1 MFGKKKEL
9 EAAIEE
15 LKAKLSEQ
23 EALNARLE
31 QTIEEYKRKEGAIAN
46 ALTRAQSDAGKV
58 IDEAHAESARIIN
71 KANEDKAAA
80 HAEAESIIAAAQEDA
95 DKIKQ
100 QAEEYSRQSA
110 LKAEAFMQNYRES
123 ASKLNKALQRAAET
137 AAAQAEHFR
146 ACIKDSNLD
155 NEIEMAGEYI
165 PEGEAGVSA
174 DELPESYE
182 NPAELMRS
190 IYKIENRQAMP
201 AEEAEEPE
209 VKAEEEA
216 KEEHIE
222 HADRGPTAML
232 KEEAADI
239 EAEEQPMMTV
249 NEIVGMRSAETSE
262 EREARAS
269 GDRIDDALNAIID
282 DVLQDS

>member
-58 IDEAHAESARIIN
+58 IDEANAEGARIIN

-80 HAEAESIIAAAQEDA
+80 HAEAESIIAAAQEEA

-146 ACIKDSNLD
+146 ACIQDSNLD

-190 IYKIENRQAMP
+190 IYKIENRQATP

-262 EREARAS
+262 EREARAA

>member
-31 QTIEEYKRKEGAIAN
+31 QAIEEYKRKEGAIAN

-58 IDEAHAESARIIN
+58 IDEANAEGARIIN

-80 HAEAESIIAAAQEDA
+80 HAEAESIIAAAQEEA
-95 DKIKQ
+95 DKLKQ

-165 PEGEAGVSA
+165 PEGDAGINA

-190 IYKIENRQAMP
+190 IYKIENRQTTP
-201 AEEAEEPE
+201 AEEAKEAE
-209 VKAEEEA
+209 VKAEEA

-249 NEIVGMRSAETSE
+249 NEIVGMHSAETSE
-262 EREARAS
+262 EREARAAE
-269 GDRIDDALNAIID
+269 DKIDDALNAIID

>member
-165 PEGEAGVSA
+165 PEGESGVSA

-190 IYKIENRQAMP
+190 IYKIENRQATP

-262 EREARAS
+262 EREARAA

>member
-9 EAAIEE
+9 EATIEE

-23 EALNARLE
+23 EALNTRLE

-58 IDEAHAESARIIN
+58 IDEANAEGARIIN

-190 IYKIENRQAMP
+190 IYKIENRQATP

-249 NEIVGMRSAETSE
+249 NEIVGMRSTETSE
-262 EREARAS
+262 EREARAA

>member
-1 MFGKKKEL
+1 
-9 EAAIEE
+9 
-15 LKAKLSEQ
+15 
-23 EALNARLE
+23 
-31 QTIEEYKRKEGAIAN
+31 
-46 ALTRAQSDAGKV
+46 
-58 IDEAHAESARIIN
+58 
-71 KANEDKAAA
+71 
-80 HAEAESIIAAAQEDA
+80 
-95 DKIKQ
+95 
-100 QAEEYSRQSA
+100 
-110 LKAEAFMQNYRES
+110 MQNYRES

-165 PEGEAGVSA
+165 PEGDAGINA

-190 IYKIENRQAMP
+190 IYKIENRQTTP
-201 AEEAEEPE
+201 TEEAKEAE
-209 VKAEEEA
+209 VKAEEA

-249 NEIVGMRSAETSE
+249 NEIVGMCSAETSE
-262 EREARAS
+262 EREARAAE
-269 GDRIDDALNAIID
+269 DRIDDALNAIID

>member
-31 QTIEEYKRKEGAIAN
+31 QAIEEYKRKEGAIAN

-80 HAEAESIIAAAQEDA
+80 HAEAESIIAAAQEEA

-165 PEGEAGVSA
+165 PEGESGVSA

-190 IYKIENRQAMP
+190 IYKIENRQATP

-262 EREARAS
+262 EREARAA